1 MASGNDPANV
11 AYIIAENGFYY
22 VAYKEKVKV
31 PEIVVSSKGV
41 ANGLSEEYNDG
52 WDFGPDSYSPTS
64 TSAIPYTETVGW
76 QEAWNYAQ
84 INNINKIVSKSNN
97 KYIIS
102 NPIYL
107 NPNGVFT
114 NPLEIDGQNSLIQI
128 SSSNL
133 ALNPIEIS
141 NNPNNTTGQPMYPLK
156 LHGFIFDGNGSTS
169 NYTTINF
176 NQYGY
181 TGNNPDIMI
190 EIYGNKFQ
198 NGSNGN
204 IIVEQQSY
212 TLSIHDNIFL
222 NVGANGPIFINGQNS
237 NCGLFIYANEFIAG
251 ALSVGSN
258 AIGINNNDTT
268 TSISSPMNN
277 AQIYGNYFG
286 NTSNAPTSNISDAIV
301 CGDPGGAGWNGA
313 IISNNIFNLTAGWIN
328 GIASLGNTAFNINF
342 NDNISL
348 VPITIVVQDG
358 LISSNLFIGTVT
370 VYGNGNFRGNRIYST
385 SGYGFA
391 INTGNDRNIVIDG
404 NTITFNGS
412 SGFAIYFTDT
422 SVTGSTYIVNNNLF
436 NGSNIGINTLSGLI
450 FMGNRTSTGAY
461 PFSPSTPTVP
471 ASATAQQNTNPYPV
485 DVYIYGG
492 DVTEI
497 QITRN
502 GTAYTVLSV
511 STAIAMSGQAYKLN
525 PGDSITITYS
535 TAPSWE
541 WLSD

>member
-1 MASGNDPANV
+1 MTVIVQPNVDSNGNPQPMVYDSDTGKVIVDHDGYVLNGGQKLVNV
-11 AYIIAENGFYY
+11 PTKENY
-22 VAYKEKVKV
+22 V
-31 PEIVVSSKGV
+31 
-41 ANGLSEEYNDG
+41 
-52 WDFGPDSYSPTS
+52 S
-64 TSAIPYTETVGW
+64 TPVTQTVGW
-76 QEAWNYAQ
+76 QEAVNYAQ

-141 NNPNNTTGQPMYPLK
+141 NDPNNTTGQPMYPLK

-169 NYTTINF
+169 NSTTINF

-301 CGDPGGAGWNGA
+301 CGDPSGAGWNGA
-313 IISNNIFNLTAGWIN
+313 IISNNIFNLTAGWTDAIV
-328 GIASLGNTAFNINF
+328 GLGSGVYNINIYNNIF
-342 NDNISL
+342 YHGLTTSMQDVRIIGNDI
-348 VPITIVVQDG
+348 IHT
-358 LISSNLFIGTVT
+358 FT
-370 VYGNGNFRGNRIYST
+370 VYGNASIKNNRIIIPST
-385 SGYGFA
+385 QSSELA
-391 INTGNDRNIVIDG
+391 LSVNTEDNQYVVIDSNVITQNSTN
-404 NTITFNGS
+404 NTS
-412 SGFAIYFTDT
+412 SIYFSD
-422 SVTGSTYIVNNNLF
+422 SSITGSTYIMKNNIL
-436 NGSNIGINTLSGLI
+436 NGAWEGIAN
-450 FMGNRTSTGAY
+450 FPSTGVVSE
-461 PFSPSTPTVP
+461 PLSPSTPSVP
-471 ASATAQQNTNPYPV
+471 ASGTAQQNTNPYAV
-485 DVYIYGG
+485 KVYINGG
-492 DVTEI
+492 ALTEI
-497 QITRN
+497 QIALGST
-502 GTAYTVLSV
+502 TYTVYSN
-511 STAIAMSGQAYKLN
+511 STASAVYEGFTLPIGA
-525 PGDSITITYS
+525 SITLTYS
-535 TAPSWE
+535 TAPDWV
-541 WLSD
+541 WVSD